1 MFGPLSI
8 QISTIL
14 YKLSPALIDRFLL
27 SIAQAVSVSKA
38 AGRIS
43 DATLQIGDCSPM
55 PTLNETRIAEL
66 TSMAQDAGLDQVF
79 YRFFDANLGSAAGHN
94 ELMRDFAADLLLIIN
109 PDTAASPYLLNEM
122 LLRMGD
128 SAHGFG
134 DIGIVEARQIP
145 IEHPKVYDLESG
157 ETSWATTAC
166 ALLPRLVV
174 KEVGGFDADTFF
186 LYCDDVDYSWRVRL
200 AGRKIVYAPS
210 ARLFHD
216 KRTTPEGHYRP
227 TKSEEYY
234 SAEAAVLMAYKYSRP
249 DLVELYLNM
258 LDNGND
264 VTRKAAAEF
273 RSRRDSGRLP
283 DQLDPEHLV
292 GEFPRPGLFAEHR
305 Y

>member
-1 MFGPLSI
+1 
-8 QISTIL
+8 
-14 YKLSPALIDRFLL
+14 
-27 SIAQAVSVSKA
+27 
-38 AGRIS
+38 
-43 DATLQIGDCSPM
+43 
-55 PTLNETRIAEL
+55 
-66 TSMAQDAGLDQVF
+66 MAQDAGLDQVC

-94 ELMRDFAADLLLIIN
+94 ELMRDFSADLLLIIN

-174 KEVGGFDADTFF
+174 KEVGDFDADTFF

-200 AGRKIVYAPS
+200 AGRQDCLRPFGAPLPRQAHDARRAIS
-210 ARLFHD
+210 AD
-216 KRTTPEGHYRP
+216 EKRG
-227 TKSEEYY
+227 
-234 SAEAAVLMAYKYSRP
+234 VLLRGSGRFDGLQIQP
-249 DLVELYLNM
+249 P
-258 LDNGND
+258 G
-264 VTRKAAAEF
+264 
-273 RSRRDSGRLP
+273 SRRPLSRHARQRQRRHPKSGRGVSP
-283 DQLDPEHLV
+283 AARQAADCRSSWIQTIMSEN
-292 GEFPRPGLFAEHR
+292 FPRPGLFAEHR

>member
-66 TSMAQDAGLDQVF
+66 TSMAQNAGLDQVF
-79 YRFFDANLGSAAGHN
+79 YRFFDDNLGSAAGHN